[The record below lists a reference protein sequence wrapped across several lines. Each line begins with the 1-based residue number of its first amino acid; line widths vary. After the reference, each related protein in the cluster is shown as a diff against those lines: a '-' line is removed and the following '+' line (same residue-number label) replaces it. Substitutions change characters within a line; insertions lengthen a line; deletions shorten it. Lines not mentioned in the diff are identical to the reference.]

1 MKVIL
6 SIKPQFADKIF
17 EGSKQFEFRKAI
29 FKNPDIKKVIVY
41 ASSPVQKVIGE
52 FEIDQIISN
61 TPLTIWRQT
70 KSQSGI
76 SEDYFFEYFHD
87 RDVAYA
93 IKVKKAKLYKN
104 ALCLRKDFNLLPPQ
118 SFMYYNA

>member
-6 SIKPQFADKIF
+6 SIKPQFANKIF

-41 ASSPVQKVIGE
+41 ASSPVQMVIGE

-61 TPLTIWRQT
+61 DPHTIWKQT
-70 KSQSGI
+70 RSRSGI
-76 SEDYFFEYFHD
+76 SEDYFFEYFQD
-87 RDVAYA
+87 RNIAYA
-93 IKVKKAKLYKN
+93 IKVKKAKRYKN

>member
-6 SIKPQFADKIF
+6 SIKPQFANKIF

-29 FKNPDIKKVIVY
+29 FKNPNIKKVIVY
-41 ASSPVQKVIGE
+41 ASSPIQKVIGE
-52 FEIDQIISN
+52 FEIDQIISDDPH
-61 TPLTIWRQT
+61 TVWRQT
-70 KSQSGI
+70 KSKSGI
-76 SEDYFFEYFHD
+76 SADYFFEYFHD

-93 IKVKKAKLYKN
+93 NKVKKAKLYKN
-104 ALCLRKDFNLLPPQ
+104 ALCLREDFNLLPPQ